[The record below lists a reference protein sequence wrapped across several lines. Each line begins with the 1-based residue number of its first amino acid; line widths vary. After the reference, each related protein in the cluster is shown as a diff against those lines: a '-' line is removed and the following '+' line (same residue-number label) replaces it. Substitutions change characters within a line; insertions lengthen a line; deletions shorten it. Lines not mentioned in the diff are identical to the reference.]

1 MNLEYR
7 VVLAVGVAER
17 RGLPDQQLIEVR
29 DAARGSNPSAHAD
42 LLHEIDAF
50 INGDATEDADIL
62 AVASVVQPIGS
73 D

>member
-1 MNLEYR
+1 MNREYR

-17 RGLPDQQLIEVR
+17 RGLTDEQLIEVR
-29 DAARGSNPSAHAD
+29 DEARGGNSGAHKD
-42 LLHEIDAF
+42 LLQEIDAF
-50 INGDATEDADIL
+50 INGDATEDVDIL